1 MNICYRE
8 YIEEDIPEIRNIL
21 ENDLGYNVPLNE
33 LTERIN
39 NMKQRGNYRIF
50 VACDGE
56 NVVGFT
62 GAVSFLA
69 FEISKEA
76 FKIIALAVSEPYRR
90 NGIGTELLKTV
101 ERYAENNNIGTI
113 LLNSGL
119 PRENAH
125 KFYEAQGY
133 YKKSYGFVKQI

>member
-1 MNICYRE
+1 MIIYRE
-8 YIEEDIPEIRNIL
+8 YNEKDIPEIRNIL
-21 ENDLGYNVPLNE
+21 EKDLGCNVPLNE
-33 LTERIN
+33 LSERIGK
-39 NMKQRGNYRIF
+39 MKQRGNYRIF

-56 NVVGFT
+56 KVVGFV

-76 FKIIALAVSEPYRR
+76 MKIIALAVSEPYRR

-101 ERYAENNNIGTI
+101 ERYAKANDIGTI

-133 YKKSYGFVKQI
+133 NKKSYGFVKQI

>member
-8 YIEEDIPEIRNIL
+8 YNEEDIPEIRNIL
-21 ENDLGYNVPLNE
+21 ENDLGYNIPLNE

-56 NVVGFT
+56 KVVGFT
-62 GAVSFLA
+62 GVVSFLA

-76 FKIIALAVSEPYRR
+76 LKIIALAVSEPYRR
-90 NGIGTELLKTV
+90 NGIGTNLLKTV